1 MIITFICY
9 FALATLPP
17 IIIHWFYQLM
27 KEIFLKKKLMLICIK
42 EFFFC
47 SHQFAQYVFFC
58 KKMILTICIF
68 FLLILLVLFVQMIG
82 SWLNCGKA
90 YDNTFCS
97 FELLK
102 QRLNEKNQWKKWIFL
117 TYAKL
122 FCLFCFLSLHNFF
135 ENDTTK
141 CVSQSE

>member
-58 KKMILTICIF
+58 KKKWFSQYVSF
-68 FLLILLVLFVQMIG
+68 FSFLFLLVLFVQMIG

-102 QRLNEKNQWKKWIFL
+102 QRLNEKKINEKKMNIL
-117 TYAKL
+117 NLCQTIL
-122 FCLFCFLSLHNFF
+122 FVLLS
-135 ENDTTK
+135 
-141 CVSQSE
+141 VSP